1 MGRRHAS
8 RLERRFA
15 ASSEDS
21 ELKKSSVQSV
31 RHTTARLRKSAR
43 IRADEEARRI
53 PWQILE
59 ETRNRYID
67 WQEFCFWARSII
79 ETENGIPDWLG
90 AVLQTRC
97 PGFLE
102 MDRALTSKA
111 ARRRPIALRLEDWI
125 EDHMFDCAKREGW
138 FFAVTYY
145 AVRDPRY
152 QRAEVCWSE
161 CVEKW
166 KKAKPIR
173 YPSVEEW
180 KSLAEQCDETAHL
193 VAVERK
199 ARASSKLVG
208 PDRLAEAVARYIDY
222 EALAYWAHPAL
233 ERGAILPPEVL
244 LELQRVCPG
253 YVEARQKAC
262 AKTSRG
268 GAQGWEHLMLWVGNH
283 FFQNAKAEGWF
294 DAILIQ
300 VRSHP
305 RAIRTNEFADHCDEL
320 WGDKL
325 PSPYPLFEDW
335 RKEADSFVDL
345 D

>member
-1 MGRRHAS
+1 M
-8 RLERRFA
+8 
-15 ASSEDS
+15 
-21 ELKKSSVQSV
+21 KKHPPQSV
-31 RHTTARLRKSAR
+31 RRATARLQHSAR
-43 IRADEEARRI
+43 IRADIGARRI
-53 PWQILE
+53 PWQLLE
-59 ETRNRYID
+59 ETRNQYID

-79 ETENGIPDWLG
+79 ETEKVIPDWLK

-102 MDRALTSKA
+102 SEKALTSKA
-111 ARRRPIALRLEDWI
+111 AQKRPLALRLEDWI
-125 EDHMFDCAKREGW
+125 DDNILGVVKKEGW

-173 YPSVEEW
+173 YPSFEEW
-180 KSLAEQCDETAHL
+180 KALAEQCDATAHL

-199 ARASSKLVG
+199 ARASAKLVG
-208 PDRLAEAVARYIDY
+208 SDRLAEAVARYIGY
-222 EALAYWAHPAL
+222 EALAYWARPAL
-233 ERGAILPPEVL
+233 ERGAKLAPEVL
-244 LELQRVCPG
+244 LELQRACPG
-253 YVEARQKAC
+253 YVEAREKAF

-268 GAQGWEHLMLWVGNH
+268 GAQGWEHLMLWVGDH

-305 RAIRTNEFADHCDEL
+305 RAIRTMEFADYCDEL

-335 RKEADSFVDL
+335 RREADSFVDL